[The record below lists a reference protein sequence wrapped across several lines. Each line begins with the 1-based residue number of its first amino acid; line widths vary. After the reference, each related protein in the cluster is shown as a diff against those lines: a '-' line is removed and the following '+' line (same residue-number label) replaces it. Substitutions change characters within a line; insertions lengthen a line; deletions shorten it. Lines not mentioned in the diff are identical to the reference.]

1 MNKYEQLIEHIINDD
16 TEKARAL
23 FHTIVVEK
31 SRDIYEGLIDEDDF
45 EIGGNEVDDF
55 SDDVTS
61 DEEGLDDSEWS
72 DEEMDHDFDSDGE
85 IDGHESEHMSTD
97 DQIEDLRSALEALQ
111 AQFDELSAGEE
122 GEPEFDMYNDESE
135 GEEFDSEE
143 GEEDLEESNSASSFI
158 FPEKGR
164 FGYKMGGGGIGYA
177 NGQATDGIK
186 IIDRK
191 TGEVVSIPDFTYLD
205 EEPSQQELQ
214 QWYNDSG
221 EEDLEEMLV
230 REYIEK
236 VGEPYKGEMNRPEGR
251 LVGKGTSTPINKNT
265 LVAKP
270 NKMGGTAANIVKGGA
285 NKNPDGTSANKG
297 EANAYKK
304 GEGKL
309 KGAGS
314 FENVPGA
321 KAGKAFS
328 KKETSYEKAKGAEGQ
343 TTSGKLA
350 VNTKSEI
357 GGKVR

>member
-45 EIGGNEVDDF
+45 EVGGNQVDDF

-61 DEEGLDDSEWS
+61 DEEGLDDSDWA
-72 DEEMDHDFDSDGE
+72 DDEMDHDFDSDGD
-85 IDGHESEHMSTD
+85 IDSHEGDHDNLE
-97 DQIEDLRSALEALQ
+97 DQVMDLKSALEALQ

-122 GEPEFDMYNDESE
+122 GEADMDMYNDESDEEFSDE
-135 GEEFDSEE
+135 GSEEFDSEE
-143 GEEDLEESNSASSFI
+143 EYNDEEEDLEEI
-158 FPEKGR
+158 
-164 FGYKMGGGGIGYA
+164 
-177 NGQATDGIK
+177 
-186 IIDRK
+186 
-191 TGEVVSIPDFTYLD
+191 
-205 EEPSQQELQ
+205 
-214 QWYNDSG
+214 
-221 EEDLEEMLV
+221 LV

-270 NKMGGTAANIVKGGA
+270 NRMGGSSANIVKGGA

-309 KGAGS
+309 KGADN

-357 GGKVR
+357 GGKIR

>member
-45 EIGGNEVDDF
+45 EVGGNQVDDF

-61 DEEGLDDSEWS
+61 DEEGLDDSDWA
-72 DEEMDHDFDSDGE
+72 DDEMDHDFDSDGD
-85 IDGHESEHMSTD
+85 IDSHEGDHDNLE
-97 DQIEDLRSALEALQ
+97 DQVMDLKSALEALQ

-122 GEPEFDMYNDESE
+122 GEADMDMYNDESDDEFSDE
-135 GEEFDSEE
+135 GSEEFDSEE
-143 GEEDLEESNSASSFI
+143 EYNDEEEDLEEI
-158 FPEKGR
+158 
-164 FGYKMGGGGIGYA
+164 
-177 NGQATDGIK
+177 
-186 IIDRK
+186 
-191 TGEVVSIPDFTYLD
+191 
-205 EEPSQQELQ
+205 
-214 QWYNDSG
+214 
-221 EEDLEEMLV
+221 LV

-270 NKMGGTAANIVKGGA
+270 NRMGGSSANIVKGGA

-309 KGAGS
+309 KGADN

-357 GGKVR
+357 GGKIR

>member
-45 EIGGNEVDDF
+45 EVGGNQVDDF

-61 DEEGLDDSEWS
+61 DEEGLDDSDWA
-72 DEEMDHDFDSDGE
+72 DDEMDHDFDSDGD
-85 IDGHESEHMSTD
+85 IDSHEGDHDNLE
-97 DQIEDLRSALEALQ
+97 DQVMDLKSALEALQ

-122 GEPEFDMYNDESE
+122 GEADMDMYNDESDDEFSDE
-135 GEEFDSEE
+135 GSEEFDSEE
-143 GEEDLEESNSASSFI
+143 EYNDEEEEDLEEI
-158 FPEKGR
+158 
-164 FGYKMGGGGIGYA
+164 
-177 NGQATDGIK
+177 
-186 IIDRK
+186 
-191 TGEVVSIPDFTYLD
+191 
-205 EEPSQQELQ
+205 
-214 QWYNDSG
+214 
-221 EEDLEEMLV
+221 LV

-270 NKMGGTAANIVKGGA
+270 NRMGGSSANIVKGGA

-309 KGAGS
+309 KGADN

-357 GGKVR
+357 GGKIR

>member
-45 EIGGNEVDDF
+45 EVGGNQVDDF

-61 DEEGLDDSEWS
+61 DEEGLDDSDWA
-72 DEEMDHDFDSDGE
+72 DDEMDHDFDSDGD
-85 IDGHESEHMSTD
+85 IDSHEGDHDNLE
-97 DQIEDLRSALEALQ
+97 DQVMDLKSALEALQ

-122 GEPEFDMYNDESE
+122 GEADMDMYNDDESAEEFSDE
-135 GEEFDSEE
+135 GSEEFDSEE
-143 GEEDLEESNSASSFI
+143 EYN
-158 FPEKGR
+158 
-164 FGYKMGGGGIGYA
+164 
-177 NGQATDGIK
+177 
-186 IIDRK
+186 
-191 TGEVVSIPDFTYLD
+191 D
-205 EEPSQQELQ
+205 EE
-214 QWYNDSG
+214 

-270 NKMGGTAANIVKGGA
+270 NRMGGTAANIVKGGA

-309 KGAGS
+309 KGADN

-357 GGKVR
+357 GGKIR

>member
-122 GEPEFDMYNDESE
+122 GEPEFDMYNDDSE

-143 GEEDLEESNSASSFI
+143 GEGEEFDS
-158 FPEKGR
+158 
-164 FGYKMGGGGIGYA
+164 
-177 NGQATDGIK
+177 
-186 IIDRK
+186 
-191 TGEVVSIPDFTYLD
+191 
-205 EEPSQQELQ
+205 EEGCDQEEE
-214 QWYNDSG
+214 

>member
-45 EIGGNEVDDF
+45 EIGGNQVDDF

-61 DEEGLDDSEWS
+61 DEEGLDDS
-72 DEEMDHDFDSDGE
+72 DYADDEMDHDFDSDGD
-85 IDGHESEHMSTD
+85 IDSHEGDHGNLE
-97 DQIEDLRSALEALQ
+97 DQVMDLKSALEALQ

-122 GEPEFDMYNDESE
+122 GEADMDMYNDDESAEEFSDEFSDE
-135 GEEFDSEE
+135 GSEEFDAE
-143 GEEDLEESNSASSFI
+143 EEDLEEI
-158 FPEKGR
+158 
-164 FGYKMGGGGIGYA
+164 
-177 NGQATDGIK
+177 
-186 IIDRK
+186 
-191 TGEVVSIPDFTYLD
+191 
-205 EEPSQQELQ
+205 
-214 QWYNDSG
+214 
-221 EEDLEEMLV
+221 LV

-270 NKMGGTAANIVKGGA
+270 NRMGGTSANIVKGGA

-309 KGAGS
+309 KGADN

-357 GGKVR
+357 GGKIR

>member
-45 EIGGNEVDDF
+45 EVGGNQVDDF

-61 DEEGLDDSEWS
+61 DEEGLDDSDWA
-72 DEEMDHDFDSDGE
+72 DDEMDHDFDSDGD
-85 IDGHESEHMSTD
+85 IDSHEGDHDNLE
-97 DQIEDLRSALEALQ
+97 DQVMDLKSALEALQ

-122 GEPEFDMYNDESE
+122 GEADMDMYNDESDEEFSDE
-135 GEEFDSEE
+135 GSEEFDSEE
-143 GEEDLEESNSASSFI
+143 EYNDEEEEDLEEI
-158 FPEKGR
+158 
-164 FGYKMGGGGIGYA
+164 
-177 NGQATDGIK
+177 
-186 IIDRK
+186 
-191 TGEVVSIPDFTYLD
+191 
-205 EEPSQQELQ
+205 
-214 QWYNDSG
+214 
-221 EEDLEEMLV
+221 LV

-270 NKMGGTAANIVKGGA
+270 NRMGGSSANIVKGGA

-309 KGAGS
+309 KGADN

-357 GGKVR
+357 GGKIR